1 MEGDR
6 SVGGG
11 RQKTELRTPNS
22 EWKSDVPSDNAGK
35 FGSLRWIK
43 ESMNY
48 RYLGETGLRVSE
60 LCLGAMTFGRADE
73 ATEQDSFA
81 MMDRF
86 AAAGGNFIDTANV
99 YTTGVSEEIVG
110 RWLKQQNRDDLVVA
124 TKVRFPMGQG
134 PNDAGLSR
142 KHILSAVDASLRRLQ
157 ADYIDLYQVHCW
169 DPKTPLE
176 ETLSTLNDLTRKGT
190 VRYIGASNFTGW
202 QLQRALDASRERGL
216 EAFVCLQPQ
225 YNLLC
230 RSTEWELI
238 PIAVRE
244 GLGVIPWSP
253 LRGGWLS
260 GKFKRGM
267 TAPPAGSR
275 IELAE
280 EKDWGEKWSAYNNE
294 QTWRTLDGLHT
305 IAAESGHSA
314 AQVAL
319 NWLLRKPGVT
329 APIIG
334 ARNMEQLENNL
345 GATGWDLTPEQV
357 AILDAASYLPPPYP
371 YDFIAKLGAQ
381 R

>member
-1 MEGDR
+1 
-6 SVGGG
+6 
-11 RQKTELRTPNS
+11 
-22 EWKSDVPSDNAGK
+22 
-35 FGSLRWIK
+35 
-43 ESMNY
+43 MNY
-48 RYLGETGLRVSE
+48 RFLGKTGLRVSE
-60 LCLGAMTFGRADE
+60 LCLGAMTFGRPNE
-73 ATEQDSFA
+73 ATEKESFA

-86 AAAGGNFIDTANV
+86 LSAGGNFIDTANV

-110 RWLKQQNRDDLVVA
+110 RWLKKQNRDDLVVA
-124 TKVRFPMGQG
+124 TKVRFPMGDG
-134 PNDAGLSR
+134 PNDLGLSR
-142 KHILSAVDASLRRLQ
+142 KHILSSAEASLRRLQ
-157 ADYIDLYQVHCW
+157 TDYIDLYQVHCW

-176 ETLSTLNDLTRKGT
+176 ETLSTLNGLVRKGA
-190 VRYIGASNFTGW
+190 VRYIGASNFGGW
-202 QLQRALDASRERGL
+202 QLQRALDISRENRFD
-216 EAFVCLQPQ
+216 AFVCLQPQ

-238 PIAVRE
+238 PLVIRE

-280 EKDWGEKWSAYNNE
+280 QKDWGEKWSAYNNE
-294 QTWRTLDGLHT
+294 QTWRTLDSLHEV
-305 IAAESGHSA
+305 AKESGHSA

-319 NWLLRKPGVT
+319 NWLLQKPGVT

-334 ARNMEQLENNL
+334 ARRIDQLENNL
-345 GATGWDLTPEQV
+345 GATGWSLTQELV
-357 AILDAASYLPPPYP
+357 AVLDAASHVPPPYP
-371 YDFIAKLGAQ
+371 YDFIAKFGVG